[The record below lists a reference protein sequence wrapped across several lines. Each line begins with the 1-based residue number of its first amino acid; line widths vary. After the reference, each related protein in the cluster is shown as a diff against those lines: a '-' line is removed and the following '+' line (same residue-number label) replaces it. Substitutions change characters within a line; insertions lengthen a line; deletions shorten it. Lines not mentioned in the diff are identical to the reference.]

1 MARPTKALISQSALC
16 HNYQVAQELAPN
28 SNNLAVVKANAYGHG
43 AVVIASIL
51 EPLVPAFG
59 VACIEEA
66 LELRAG
72 GISKPILLLEGI
84 FSNDEV
90 EIAVTNNF
98 WIMVDN
104 SQQADWVLNANI
116 SQPVNVWL
124 KVDTGMHRLG
134 VQPKLVNDIYLAL
147 KASVNVCEEI
157 VLATHFSSAD
167 DHESSETKNQIKIFN
182 ETKTLLQ
189 KSLADSEIIP
199 CSLSNSAGLLA
210 CPEARLDWNRV
221 GFMLYGNSPLTKDN
235 EASKRLKPVMTL
247 MSAIISIR
255 EIAAG
260 QSVGYNQTWTAT
272 RTTKI
277 ATVAIGY
284 GDGYPRGA
292 KSGTP
297 TLINGQ
303 IAPLAGR
310 VSMDM
315 LTIDVTDIKDV
326 DIGDDVFLW
335 GPELPVNEIAKYSDT
350 IGYEALTRMPKRTP
364 SILVD

>member
-1 MARPTKALISQSALC
+1 MSRPTKALISKKALC

-43 AVVIASIL
+43 AVVVASIL
-51 EPLVPAFG
+51 EALVPAFG

-72 GISKPILLLEGI
+72 GIQKPVLLLEGI
-84 FSNDEV
+84 FSSDEV
-90 EIAVTNNF
+90 ELAANNNF

-104 SQQADWVLNANI
+104 SQQAEWVLNANI
-116 SQPVNVWL
+116 SKPVKVWL

-134 VQPKLVNDIYLAL
+134 VQPKFVNEIYLAL
-147 KASVNVCEEI
+147 RASDNVNNDI
-157 VLATHFSSAD
+157 VLTTHFSSAD
-167 DHESSETKNQIKIFN
+167 EHGSGETANQMAIFDK
-182 ETKTLLQ
+182 TKASLQ
-189 KSLADSEIIP
+189 DCLDQADNIP
-199 CSLSNSAGLLA
+199 CSLANSAGLLA
-210 CPEARLDWNRV
+210 HPKSHLDWNRI
-221 GFMLYGNSPLTKDN
+221 GFMLYGNSPLEREN
-235 EASKRLKPVMTL
+235 EASKRLIPVMTL
-247 MSAIISIR
+247 KSAIISIR
-255 EIAAG
+255 EISAG
-260 QSVGYNQTWTAT
+260 QSVGYNQTWTAS

-284 GDGYPRGA
+284 GDGYPRSA

-315 LTIDVTDIKDV
+315 ITIDVTDITDV
-326 DIGDDVFLW
+326 KLGDKVILW
-335 GPELPVNEIAKYSDT
+335 GPELPVNEVAKCSFT

-364 SILVD
+364 SVLVD